1 MEADWRYL
9 VHIFILGD
17 DGNTANDKERLSQ
30 SSMEDFHNRNAF
42 NFCFPKSDAIKL
54 SQLSSLE
61 TESCIFLS
69 HKLVLKREKEI
80 NWLEGSTDKLIEC
93 IKTTLLNKWKHCQR
107 TQAVKSKSWVVNIN
121 IYCFRKR
128 CGLVKKIKR
137 WKFLCDAS

>member
-1 MEADWRYL
+1 M

-30 SSMEDFHNRNAF
+30 SSIDDFHNRNPF

-69 HKLVLKREKEI
+69 HKLVLKREKDI

-93 IKTTLLNKWKHCQR
+93 IKTTLLNK
-107 TQAVKSKSWVVNIN
+107 
-121 IYCFRKR
+121 
-128 CGLVKKIKR
+128 
-137 WKFLCDAS
+137 